1 MNTNGKGKNKSSEID
16 GGGGEMINI
25 KMNEEIDEV

>member
-1 MNTNGKGKNKSSEID
+1 MNTMGKAKSRCGEID

>member
-1 MNTNGKGKNKSSEID
+1 VNTKGKSRCGEID
-16 GGGGEMINI
+16 GGEMINI